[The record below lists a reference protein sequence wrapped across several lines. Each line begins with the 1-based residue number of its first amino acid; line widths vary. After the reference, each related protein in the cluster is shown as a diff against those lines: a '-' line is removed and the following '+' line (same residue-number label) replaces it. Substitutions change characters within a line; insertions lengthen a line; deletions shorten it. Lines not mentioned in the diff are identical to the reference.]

1 MRTGTNGVILHGAGR
16 TAQPWAARILGGAAL
31 ALALAVSGIAS
42 GAARAEGAC
51 AGIAPGEDRPIADLA
66 YAAPEPGVPA
76 SAHRLDLWPGATP
89 LPAPLVVFVHGGTW
103 MHGGKYA
110 GTPQQARAFRSAG
123 YAYATVN
130 YRLLRHGPPQ
140 EAARDIAEA
149 VAFLRREARG
159 CGIDP
164 DRILLMG
171 HSAGAHLAAL
181 VALDESYLAAAGV
194 PPEAIRAAVLLD
206 AYGLDIARHVR
217 ETGDPVYARVFGPD
231 PAGWG
236 GMSPVSHAAP
246 GRRPPPMIL
255 HVVAGNPETP
265 GQAEALAEALRAA
278 GGEVEVHV
286 AEGESHNSLN
296 YGFGAPG
303 DTATR
308 LTLDFLST
316 RLR

>member
-1 MRTGTNGVILHGAGR
+1 
-16 TAQPWAARILGGAAL
+16 
-31 ALALAVSGIAS
+31 
-42 GAARAEGAC
+42 
-51 AGIAPGEDRPIADLA
+51 
-66 YAAPEPGVPA
+66 
-76 SAHRLDLWPGATP
+76 
-89 LPAPLVVFVHGGTW
+89 

-110 GTPQQARAFRSAG
+110 GTPQQARAFRGAG

-149 VAFLRREARG
+149 VAFLRREAKG
-159 CGIDP
+159 CGLDP
-164 DRILLMG
+164 DRIILMG

-194 PPEAIRAAVLLD
+194 PPEAVRAGVLLD

-231 PAGWG
+231 PSGWT
-236 GMSPVSHAAP
+236 GMSPVSHASP

-265 GQAEALAEALRAA
+265 GQAEALAGALRAA
-278 GGEVEVHV
+278 GGEALVHT
-286 AEGESHNSLN
+286 AQGESHNSLN
-296 YGFGAPG
+296 YGFGAVG
-303 DTATR
+303 DATTR
-308 LTLDFLST
+308 LTLDFLSAKV
-316 RLR
+316 R